1 MKQLNWYVAMF
12 WDDTENDY
20 FQAYNDKDAVH
31 AFDDEIDNLCELYLC
46 NDDETLS
53 PKTQIYPEHREV

>member
-1 MKQLNWYVAMF
+1 MKKLNWYVAMF

-20 FQAYNDKDAVH
+20 FQSYSDEEAIR
-31 AFDDEIDNLCELYLC
+31 AFDEDMDNLCELYAC

-53 PKTQIYPEHREV
+53 PKTRIFPTRREE